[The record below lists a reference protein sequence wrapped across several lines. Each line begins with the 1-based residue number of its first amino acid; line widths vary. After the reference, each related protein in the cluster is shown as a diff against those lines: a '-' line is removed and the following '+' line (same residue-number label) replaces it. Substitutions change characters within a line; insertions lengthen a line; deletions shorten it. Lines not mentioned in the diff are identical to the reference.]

1 MKQEDIKENAIKVIK
16 YWRDNCI
23 DNIVVTDII
32 MELRIINLIDFY
44 QIIEEDDE
52 VRELFEEVDEGVNKF
67 LEDRQKKIVF
77 SNEKVNGKVLS
88 MMIEA
93 NNKRKYIKN
102 YKDSKSEIEEKS
114 KDEIINDLSNLMKE
128 INSRDTL
135 KR

>member
-102 YKDSKSEIEEKS
+102 YKDSKSELEEKS

>member
-102 YKDSKSEIEEKS
+102 YKDSKSELEEKS
-114 KDEIINDLSNLMKE
+114 KDEIISDLSNLMKE

>member
-1 MKQEDIKENAIKVIK
+1 
-16 YWRDNCI
+16 
-23 DNIVVTDII
+23 

-102 YKDSKSEIEEKS
+102 YKDSKSELEEKS